1 MTTTPAAI
9 SPRHAD
15 DDGPAQNAD
24 RSDPTGFRILPSR
37 LGRSFIPVTDRHR
50 RLISGFDPEAYDRT
64 SRDLRRLR
72 VPGLT
77 VSGDGRSYRLGDR
90 RHRGDR

>member
-24 RSDPTGFRILPSR
+24 PNA
-37 LGRSFIPVTDRHR
+37 TDRVPDVAVPAGSIIH
-50 RLISGFDPEAYDRT
+50 SGDGSSSQADQRVRCGGVRRT